1 MPTQRDLD
9 MLKALPLELKIE
21 KSKVRIR
28 EWYYKNNG
36 QVYVSFSGGKDSTV
50 LLHLVRSEF
59 PDVVAVFSD
68 TGLEYPEIKE
78 FIKTI
83 PNVEWLKPKMSFL
96 QVIEKYG
103 YPVISKEVS
112 EMIYQVHQYKES
124 NPKLIE
130 KRMNGIGKNKVGKI
144 PEIWKPL
151 LNADFKISNKC
162 CNVLKKAPF
171 AKFERERELKPIVGT
186 MTEESRQ
193 RKQSW
198 LKHGCN
204 AFDSKRPI
212 SLPISFWSEED
223 IWEYI
228 KLNNIEYS
236 KIYDMGYK
244 RTGCV
249 YCLYGCQKEKEGEGR
264 FERMK
269 ITHPQ
274 LYKYVIENMK
284 IGDILKKVNELCG
297 TNIKY

>member
-21 KSKVRIR
+21 KSKARIR
-28 EWYYKNNG
+28 EWYHAHNG

-162 CNVLKKAPF
+162 CNVLKKLPF
-171 AKFERERELKPIVGT
+171 AKFERERELKPFIGT

-193 RKQSW
+193 RKQAW

-204 AFDSKRPI
+204 AFESKRPI

-223 IWEYI
+223 IWNYI

-236 KIYDMGYK
+236 KIYDMGYE

-249 YCLYGCQKEKEGEGR
+249 YCGYGCQSEKEGEGR

-269 ITHPQ
+269 ITHPK

-284 IGDILKKVNELCG
+284 MGDIFNKINKLCG
-297 TNIKY
+297 TNIRY

>member
-1 MPTQRDLD
+1 MY
-9 MLKALPLELKIE
+9 LK
-21 KSKVRIR
+21 
-28 EWYYKNNG
+28 
-36 QVYVSFSGGKDSTV
+36 
-50 LLHLVRSEF
+50 
-59 PDVVAVFSD
+59 
-68 TGLEYPEIKE
+68 
-78 FIKTI
+78 
-83 PNVEWLKPKMSFL
+83 KP
-96 QVIEKYG
+96 
-103 YPVISKEVS
+103 
-112 EMIYQVHQYKES
+112 H
-124 NPKLIE
+124 
-130 KRMNGIGKNKVGKI
+130 
-144 PEIWKPL
+144 L
-151 LNADFKISNKC
+151 LNS
-162 CNVLKKAPF
+162 
-171 AKFERERELKPIVGT
+171 RERELKPIVGT

-236 KIYDMGYK
+236 KIYDMGYE
-244 RTGCV
+244 RSGCV
-249 YCLYGCQKEKEGEGR
+249 YCGYGCQREKEGEGR

-284 IGDILKKVNELCG
+284 MGDVFKKVNELCG

>member
-78 FIKTI
+78 FVKTI

-112 EMIYQVHQYKES
+112 EMIYQVHQYKKS

-151 LNADFKISNKC
+151 LNVDFKISNKC

-171 AKFERERELKPIVGT
+171 SKFERERELKPIVGT

-198 LKHGCN
+198 MKHGCN